1 MPYNQIIKYIFNLE
15 NISITSSLGHLP
27 MIVLLMK
34 FGADPTY
41 KDGEGCNCLHLA
53 AQLGHTAIV
62 AYLVAKGCDVNGP
75 DANGMSPVMW
85 SCFRSTSGVD
95 PTRLLL
101 RVSINMRT
109 LGLFGVN
116 FNRIFSLSLFK
127 YCLLTARCISYSDWL
142 NSW

>member
-1 MPYNQIIKYIFNLE
+1 MPYNQIIEYIFNLE

-101 RVSINMRT
+101 RVSINMIPQGRT
-109 LGLFGVN
+109 SKTHKGTIA
-116 FNRIFSLSLFK
+116 FN
-127 YCLLTARCISYSDWL
+127 YCLLTARCISYS
-142 NSW
+142 N

>member
-1 MPYNQIIKYIFNLE
+1 MAKSF
-15 NISITSSLGHLP
+15 LGHLP

-53 AQLGHTAIV
+53 AQLGHTAIA

-101 RVSINMRT
+101 RVRFYAQSFYTTYN
-109 LGLFGVN
+109 
-116 FNRIFSLSLFK
+116 
-127 YCLLTARCISYSDWL
+127 LL
-142 NSW
+142 N

>member
-1 MPYNQIIKYIFNLE
+1 
-15 NISITSSLGHLP
+15 

-53 AQLGHTAIV
+53 AQLGHTAIA

-101 RVSINMRT
+101 RVRYYAKSFYTTYEPPR
-109 LGLFGVN
+109 LGQGRQSDYILFV
-116 FNRIFSLSLFK
+116 F
-127 YCLLTARCISYSDWL
+127 
-142 NSW
+142 

>member
-1 MPYNQIIKYIFNLE
+1 
-15 NISITSSLGHLP
+15 

-53 AQLGHTAIV
+53 AQLGHTAIA

-101 RVSINMRT
+101 RVRYYVQSFYT
-109 LGLFGVN
+109 TYKPKGVKKP
-116 FNRIFSLSLFK
+116 LE
-127 YCLLTARCISYSDWL
+127 LTSF
-142 NSW
+142 

>member
-1 MPYNQIIKYIFNLE
+1 MPYNQIIKYIFSLE

-27 MIVLLMK
+27 MIVLLMN

-101 RVSINMRT
+101 RVSINMIPQGRT
-109 LGLFGVN
+109 SKRPHKGTSAFH
-116 FNRIFSLSLFK
+116 
-127 YCLLTARCISYSDWL
+127 YCLLIARCISYS
-142 NSW
+142 N

>member
-1 MPYNQIIKYIFNLE
+1 
-15 NISITSSLGHLP
+15 

-34 FGADPTY
+34 NGADPTY

-75 DANGMSPVMW
+75 DVNGMSPLMW
-85 SCFRSTSGVD
+85 ACFRSTSGVD

-101 RVSINMRT
+101 RVS
-109 LGLFGVN
+109 
-116 FNRIFSLSLFK
+116 
-127 YCLLTARCISYSDWL
+127 LLTKAIFAPLLRFMVIRGNPL
-142 NSW
+142 NYL

>member
-1 MPYNQIIKYIFNLE
+1 MPYNQIIEYIFNLE

-101 RVSINMRT
+101 RVSINMIPQGRT
-109 LGLFGVN
+109 SKRPHKGTSA
-116 FNRIFSLSLFK
+116 FN
-127 YCLLTARCISYSDWL
+127 YCLLIARCISYS
-142 NSW
+142 N